1 MDTPPTIA
9 RIKRVDD
16 IPLLLAQLSKME
28 VAPLLDTH
36 FPMHGNG
43 QGWSLGEVTVGWLSY
58 LISEGD
64 HRLNVV
70 EAWSEGML
78 LTLQGGLGR
87 SEVRSL
93 DFSDDR
99 LCVILDRLGGGV
111 Y

>member
-1 MDTPPTIA
+1 
-9 RIKRVDD
+9 
-16 IPLLLAQLSKME
+16 
-28 VAPLLDTH
+28 
-36 FPMHGNG
+36 
-43 QGWSLGEVTVGWLSY
+43 
-58 LISEGD
+58 
-64 HRLNVV
+64 VV